1 MITSI
6 VGRLIKK
13 PETVE
18 RINIPGKHLVNFTVV
33 QNSTHAD
40 KRLSVFF
47 NLSMVIGTDNQYNLA
62 MRFEKGTVLLF
73 TAPRIT
79 YVRQTERGEVDQSI
93 NIYAE
98 VENFKIVAGLDT
110 APASNGFPA
119 EDAPIEEAAPARRP
133 APSAPPARSAP
144 GGSLVQDAVDAD
156 DPFEDT
162 PAPARPASARA
173 ASAPPTP
180 KRPASQSVPAR
191 RSAPPPTD
199 DDLAAL
205 GDPFAA

>member
-13 PETVE
+13 PEPVE
-18 RINIPGKHLVNFTVV
+18 RITIPGKRLVNFTVV

-79 YVRQTERGEVDQSI
+79 YVRQTERGEGDQSI

-98 VENFKIVAGLDT
+98 VENFKIVAGLDM
-110 APASNGFPA
+110 APASGLL
-119 EDAPIEEAAPARRP
+119 APEEAPTEEAAPAPAPRPAVSAPPARPARGGDAPQDDADLGDPFEAAPAPPRP
-133 APSAPPARSAP
+133 APSAS
-144 GGSLVQDAVDAD
+144 
-156 DPFEDT
+156 
-162 PAPARPASARA
+162 
-173 ASAPPTP
+173 
-180 KRPASQSVPAR
+180 KRPASPNAPAR
-191 RSAPPPTD
+191 RSALPPTD
-199 DDLAAL
+199 DDFAAL
-205 GDPFAA
+205 GDPFAE

>member
-1 MITSI
+1 VITSI

-13 PETVE
+13 PEPVE
-18 RINIPGKHLVNFTVV
+18 RISIPGKRLVNFTVV

-73 TAPRIT
+73 SAPRIT
-79 YVRQTERGEVDQSI
+79 YVRQTERGEGDQSI

-98 VENFKIVAGLDT
+98 VENFKIVAGLDM
-110 APASNGFPA
+110 APASGLLP
-119 EDAPIEEAAPARRP
+119 PEEAPNEEAAPAPARRP
-133 APSAPPARSAP
+133 APPARPAR
-144 GGSLVQDAVDAD
+144 GGRLVQDAVDAG

-162 PAPARPASARA
+162 PAPARPVPSPPAS
-173 ASAPPTP
+173 
-180 KRPASQSVPAR
+180 KRPASQNAPAR
-191 RSAPPPTD
+191 RSAAPPTD

-205 GDPFAA
+205 GDPFAE

>member
-1 MITSI
+1 
-6 VGRLIKK
+6 
-13 PETVE
+13 
-18 RINIPGKHLVNFTVV
+18 
-33 QNSTHAD
+33 
-40 KRLSVFF
+40 
-47 NLSMVIGTDNQYNLA
+47 MVIGTDNQYNLA

-79 YVRQTERGEVDQSI
+79 YVRQTERGEGDQSI

-110 APASNGFPA
+110 APASSGFPA
-119 EDAPIEEAAPARRP
+119 EESPIEEAAPAPARRP
-133 APSAPPARSAP
+133 SPLTPPARSAR
-144 GGSLVQDAVDAD
+144 GGSLVQDAIDAG

-162 PAPARPASARA
+162 PGPARATPSPPAS
-173 ASAPPTP
+173 
-180 KRPASQSVPAR
+180 KRPASQNAPAR

-205 GDPFAA
+205 GDPFAE